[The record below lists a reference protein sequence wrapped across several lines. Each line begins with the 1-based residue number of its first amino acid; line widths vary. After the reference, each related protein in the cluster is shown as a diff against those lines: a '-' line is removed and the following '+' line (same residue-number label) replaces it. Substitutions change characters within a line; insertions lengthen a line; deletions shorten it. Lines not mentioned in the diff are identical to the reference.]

1 MSSPVYIGDEVEAAG
16 YRLAGLE
23 VRVPGRDEIL
33 PQIHS
38 ACEQAPLVLIGA
50 ATARYIPTAEL
61 DRLLALVTPPV
72 VIVPDVRH
80 RAGLPDLATR
90 LRAQLG
96 VLE

>member
-1 MSSPVYIGDEVEAAG
+1 MSTPVYIGDEVEAAG

-23 VRVPGRDEIL
+23 VRVPDRDELL

-50 ATARYIPTAEL
+50 ATARDIPPAEL
-61 DRLLALVTPPV
+61 DRLLAQVSPPV
-72 VIVPDVRH
+72 VIMPDVRN
-80 RAGLPDLATR
+80 RVGLPDLATR

>member
-1 MSSPVYIGDEVEAAG
+1 
-16 YRLAGLE
+16 
-23 VRVPGRDEIL
+23 
-33 PQIHS
+33 
-38 ACEQAPLVLIGA
+38 VLIGA